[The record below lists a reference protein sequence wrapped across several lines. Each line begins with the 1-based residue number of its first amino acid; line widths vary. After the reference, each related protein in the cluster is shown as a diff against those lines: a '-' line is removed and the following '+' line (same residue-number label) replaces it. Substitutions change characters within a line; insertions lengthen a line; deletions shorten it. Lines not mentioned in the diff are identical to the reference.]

1 MTEKLK
7 ALYNNYKD
15 LIVYILVGGITTVAA
30 WSSKFFCGAI
40 LYPGLRFPS
49 VRQTTV
55 LNAVENLSGILAAYF
70 PNRWWVFHSK
80 DPRIFPEFLR
90 HFASRLITWGLS
102 YLLNLL
108 TANVLR
114 IEYHFATVLV
124 SAVVVLA
131 NYTISKFLVFR
142 KNRARAERGN
152 REEEGEHEEV

>member
-1 MTEKLK
+1 MKEKLR
-7 ALYNNYKD
+7 ALYSNYKD
-15 LIVYILVGGITTVAA
+15 LIVYILVGGITTLAA
-30 WSSKFFCGAI
+30 WGSKFLCGAI

-55 LNAVENLSGILAAYF
+55 LNTVENLAGILAAYF

-108 TANVLR
+108 FVNVLHIDYR
-114 IEYHFATVLV
+114 VTTIIV
-124 SAVVVLA
+124 AVFVVIS
-131 NYTISKFLVFR
+131 NYIISKFLVF
-142 KNRARAERGN
+142 KKKKDT
-152 REEEGEHEEV
+152 EE